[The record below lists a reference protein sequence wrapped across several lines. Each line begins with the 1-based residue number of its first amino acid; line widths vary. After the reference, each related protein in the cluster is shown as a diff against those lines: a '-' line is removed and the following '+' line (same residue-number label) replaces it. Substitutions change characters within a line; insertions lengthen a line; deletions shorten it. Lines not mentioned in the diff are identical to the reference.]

1 MGRSLAGELAVRDG
15 LVLVPLHPARLRE
28 RGYNQSMEIALGLA
42 EVLGLPIYAGALQ
55 RCKNTRQP
63 ALLPAA
69 GRRENLY
76 DAFTPAGAVPLGI
89 LPWGRGRCVDDGGGY
104 ACLCPSPGLRAIVG
118 IGLSPS
124 RSGRHLT

>member
-69 GRRENLY
+69 GRRENLC

-89 LPWGRGRCVDDGGGY
+89 LPWGRGRCVDDGGAMHAYARALGY
-104 ACLCPSPGLRAIVG
+104 ERLWALVLARPEAVV
-118 IGLSPS
+118 
-124 RSGRHLT
+124 T